1 MRRFYKILST
11 LLILIILSTTFT
23 PISYSEKN
31 SKSLT
36 ILFTH
41 DMHDHF
47 YPFNVEKNEDIIS
60 IGGYTRLY
68 SAIEKEREKDPN
80 LLLIDA
86 GDFSMGTLFQ
96 TIFSSDSP
104 SLRMLGQMD
113 YDVVTLGNHEFDFRA
128 EGLAYSLNMARR
140 SQDKLP
146 QIVSS
151 NITFPLGENDNLT
164 PSLELLK
171 NAMDR
176 YGVKDYT
183 ILERNDVKIGIFGV
197 LGKDADS
204 NAPMSEVEFTDAIDK
219 SKEMVNILKNKE
231 KVDLIVCLSHS
242 GTWDNKSKSE
252 DEILAKQV
260 PEIDVI
266 ISGHT
271 HTEHHDPIIIGNTI
285 LCSSGNNGEYLG
297 VLDIFQNKEK
307 RWDINKYKLKPIDDS
322 LPENPSIANKI
333 EYFKSIV
340 QEKYLDNF
348 NMDFDQVLAYTPF
361 NFTPASLL
369 GEEHKEDILGNLIGD
384 SYIYAVKK
392 AEGIDYE
399 PITAAIV
406 PYGIIRGSLVKG
418 DIKVSDV
425 FEISSLGIGPD
436 KISGYPLI
444 SVYLTGKELKT
455 AAEVDASIQP
465 IMDVAQLYIS
475 GMKYTFNP
483 NRLIFNKVT
492 DVQIENPDGTIEEID
507 DNKLYR
513 VIVGLY
519 SAQMLSVVGDKSFG
533 LLSII
538 PKNKYG
544 TPITDFEAHIIYDN
558 DRELK
563 EWFALAEYLNS
574 FEEKDGIPQVPEYYS
589 NTHER
594 KIIDNNPNLLARLK
608 NPNTIAL
615 VIHIVVLI
623 LMVSIISLIKLI
635 IKKRK
640 RKKYMFSR

>member
-399 PITAAIV
+399 PITAA
-406 PYGIIRGSLVKG
+406 
-418 DIKVSDV
+418 
-425 FEISSLGIGPD
+425 
-436 KISGYPLI
+436 
-444 SVYLTGKELKT
+444 
-455 AAEVDASIQP
+455 EVDASIQP